1 MPSLAPLSAVAD
13 APALYGPAVWRAN
26 ELAGGA
32 GQTVPT
38 GHAAL
43 DAALPGGGWPVGAL
57 IELLQAQPGQGE
69 WRLLLPALIGGRVG
83 GLAGGLTDGVG
94 HGVADGAIA
103 AGARVLVGAPHLPFL
118 PGLAAQGLPAACL
131 LQVQAD
137 APAARVWACEQAL
150 RCAGVSAVLAWLPQV
165 RPEQLRRLQMVAQA
179 HRKLLFV
186 MRPLAAQHE
195 ASPAVLRLQVQEQEQ
210 GQGQEQGQMPGP
222 PDDDALVLHIL
233 KRRGP
238 PLQAP
243 LRLPARPARL
253 QALLAASRHQAGR
266 RRAVAD
272 GVVTRPSAPAT
283 LVCATT
289 ATVAIPAT
297 ASVRAFT
304 ACVSGGAPA
313 PVDVGASASRP
324 VAARPVAV

>member
-1 MPSLAPLSAVAD
+1 MPSLAPLSAVAA
-13 APALYGPAVWRAN
+13 APALHGPGVWRAT

-32 GQTVPT
+32 GPTVPT
-38 GHAAL
+38 GHAVL

-57 IELLQAQPGQGE
+57 VELLQAQPGQGE
-69 WRLLLPALIGGRVG
+69 WRLLLPALMGDR
-83 GLAGGLTDGVG
+83 AGGPG
-94 HGVADGAIA
+94 GAQ
-103 AGARVLVGAPHLPFL
+103 VLVGAPHAPFL
-118 PGLAAQGLPAACL
+118 PGLVAQGLQTTRL
-131 LQVQAD
+131 LQVRAD

-165 RPEQLRRLQMVAQA
+165 RPEQLRRLQMAAQA

-195 ASPAVLRLQVQEQEQ
+195 ASPAALRLQVQEQ
-210 GQGQEQGQMPGP
+210 GP

-238 PLQAP
+238 PLAAP

-272 GVVTRPSAPAT
+272 AMLTRPVVPVAP
-283 LVCATT
+283 LVA
-289 ATVAIPAT
+289 VP
-297 ASVRAFT
+297 V
-304 ACVSGGAPA
+304 GGAVPA
-313 PVDVGASASRP
+313 SLPAGT
-324 VAARPVAV
+324 AARPVAV